1 MDLHGAVRHATHH
14 FGTEHLRARSQHADL
29 GVALAGRLG
38 VVALRAVAHHRQAR
52 VQLGLAVGQH
62 ALNQLEVADGLA
74 ELLALLRIGHGVG
87 NQPVRHAAG
96 QRGDMQAATV
106 EHLHRGLEAHA
117 RYAADDV
124 GRGHAHVFQ
133 HHVAGLGAALTH
145 LLVRLAERDPRRI
158 GGHDERRDARRARAA
173 GARHQREGAGTRRVG
188 DEALGAVDDVVVA
201 IQLGARLQRGGVGA
215 GVRLGQRE
223 RDDQLAA
230 GDLRQVFLLLRLGA
244 VHQDALRADANVGA
258 EHRAERKRRMA
269 EVIDHIAFLRH
280 RQANTTVVLGNGDA
294 EQAHLLHV
302 GDDLGWHFVQ
312 FFQRVFRRL
321 QPFVDKTLH
330 RGAQQ
335 GKRFGVEG
343 HGKSPGQSSTDSTNT
358 MGVNGTPPDR
368 FDNPRGL
375 VQKG

>member
-1 MDLHGAVRHATHH
+1 M
-14 FGTEHLRARSQHADL
+14 
-29 GVALAGRLG
+29 
-38 VVALRAVAHHRQAR
+38 
-52 VQLGLAVGQH
+52 
-62 ALNQLEVADGLA
+62 
-74 ELLALLRIGHGVG
+74 
-87 NQPVRHAAG
+87 
-96 QRGDMQAATV
+96 
-106 EHLHRGLEAHA
+106 
-117 RYAADDV
+117 
-124 GRGHAHVFQ
+124 
-133 HHVAGLGAALTH
+133 
-145 LLVRLAERDPRRI
+145 
-158 GGHDERRDARRARAA
+158 
-173 GARHQREGAGTRRVG
+173 
-188 DEALGAVDDVVVA
+188 VA